1 MCMKE
6 MTFRDLVQKRYSCRD
21 FLDTEI
27 DKNILEEI
35 ADAARLQPSA
45 VNSQQYKIHICTK
58 NAARRVSKARGMY
71 NGFIDNVPAFIVITE
86 DRRNIALKAI
96 NLAQY
101 NDWVPIDI
109 VIAVSAICYRAL
121 ELGVS
126 SCILGLYKEKEIQE
140 IIGDKNKVA
149 IVIALGYQKEEKD
162 RPKKRRSFDEICVYH
177 EE

>member
-1 MCMKE
+1 MCMTKL
-6 MTFRDLVQKRYSCRD
+6 TFRDLVQKRYSCRD

-35 ADAARLQPSA
+35 ADAAL
-45 VNSQQYKIHICTK
+45 CTK

-109 VIAVSAICYRAL
+109 GIAVSAICYRAL

>member
-1 MCMKE
+1 MKE

-27 DKNILEEI
+27 DKNILDEI
-35 ADAARLQPSA
+35 AD
-45 VNSQQYKIHICTK
+45 
-58 NAARRVSKARGMY
+58 AARRVSKARGMY
-71 NGFIDNVPAFIVITE
+71 NRFIENVPAFIVITE

-109 VIAVSAICYRAL
+109 GIVVSAICYRAL